1 MTLRSLLPTLSL
13 LSTLLLKAH
22 QEEPSPD
29 LMPDSVV
36 TGKAT
41 NTVGEAVSASTSQ
54 ADNEELS
61 QRPVLRRGELL
72 EVIPGFIATQ
82 HSGGGKANQ
91 YFVRGFNL
99 DHGTDFHVG
108 LDGMPANYRTHS
120 HGQGYADI
128 NFIVPEFVE
137 RLDYFKGPI
146 NTACGDL
153 ANAGGAEYRL
163 FDVLASGFFS
173 VTYGS
178 YDFARFLLA
187 DSWGIGKGH
196 LSFGLEF
203 THEDGP
209 WNRGN
214 DYHRYNL
221 FARYHEG
228 DDENFWNITA
238 LAHRGDWNSSDQK
251 PARAI
256 ADGTIGSFGTLDP
269 TTGGDTTRHS
279 LSTQFQRKN
288 GNATTRLNAWG
299 GYYDLEL
306 FSNFTYFLENEDR
319 GDQFEQSESR
329 VFAGFDLTHRL
340 DHNLSGFHGQT
351 TFGFQTRND
360 WINDIGLYLTEERN
374 RYETVRQDDVF
385 VGSYSLFVDHETR
398 FNSWFRAGLGLR
410 GDLFHFDVQS
420 DLDANSGNET
430 DAIFS
435 PKLNLAFGPWNKTEV
450 YLNAGYGFHSNDA
463 RGTTISVD
471 PTDGVTP
478 LDPVDPLVRTKGS
491 EIGVRTAALSG
502 VIATLNLWYLES
514 DSELVYVGDAGTS
527 EAGPASERWGVEATL
542 YWRPSDWFTFDA
554 EYAWTDARFVGVLS
568 NEDQIPNA
576 IEHTL
581 SAGFT
586 IGCEHGWFGAMRAR
600 YFSARPL
607 EETGTFNSL
616 NSFIVN
622 ARIGYRKE
630 DWEISIDVLNLFDQY
645 DRDIEYFYESRLN
658 SEPSGA
664 RVSDIHFQPMEP
676 RQARLNIT
684 YRF

>member
-1 MTLRSLLPTLSL
+1 MTFRSFLPALQL
-13 LSTLLLKAH
+13 LSPFIVEG
-22 QEEPSPD
+22 QEALDNLAGLPD
-29 LMPDSVV
+29 TVI
-36 TGKAT
+36 TGKAEDT
-41 NTVGEAVSASTSQ
+41 LGEAPSASTGQ
-54 ADNEELS
+54 ANNEELS

-120 HGQGYADI
+120 HGQGYADL

-146 NTACGDL
+146 NTSYGDL

-163 FDVLASGFFS
+163 FNVLPEGLLSL
-173 VTYGS
+173 TYGS
-178 YDFARFLLA
+178 YDYMRLLLA
-187 DSWGIGKGH
+187 DSWAVGRGH

-209 WNRGN
+209 WDRGN
-214 DYHRYNL
+214 NYHRSNF

-228 DDENFWNITA
+228 DEDNFWNVTA

-256 ADGTIGSFGTLDP
+256 SSGLVDRFGAVDP
-269 TTGGDTTRHS
+269 TTGGDSSRHS
-279 LSTQFQRKN
+279 LSTQMQRKD
-288 GNATTRLNAWG
+288 GRATTRLNAWA

-306 FSNFTYFLENEDR
+306 FSNFTYFLNDPVR

-340 DHNLSGFHGQT
+340 DYDLNGRPSHT

-360 WINDIGLYLTEERN
+360 WIDDIGLHLTQERN
-374 RYETVRQDDVF
+374 RFDTIRQDDVY
-385 VGSYSLFVDHETR
+385 VGSYSLFIDHQTR
-398 FNSWFRAGLGLR
+398 FNSWFRAGIGLR
-410 GDLFHFDVQS
+410 GDLFHFDVRS
-420 DLDANSGNET
+420 DLDANSGRET
-430 DAIFS
+430 DAILS
-435 PKLNLAFGPWNKTEV
+435 PKLNLAFGPWKRTEI

-463 RGTTISVD
+463 RGTTIAID

-478 LDPVDPLVRTKGS
+478 LDSVDPLVRTRSAEVGL
-491 EIGVRTAALSG
+491 RTTALTG
-502 VIATLNLWYLES
+502 LTATLSLWYLES

-527 EAGPASERWGVEATL
+527 EAGDASERWGVEAAF
-542 YWRPSDWFTFDA
+542 YWRPNDWFTFDA
-554 EYAWTDARFVGVLS
+554 EYAWTDARFVGVPSSLAR
-568 NEDQIPNA
+568 IPNA

-581 SAGFT
+581 STGIT
-586 IGCEHGWFGAMRAR
+586 IGREHGWFGALRGR

-607 EETGTFNSL
+607 NESGSVESL
-616 NSFIVN
+616 DSFIVN
-622 ARIGYRKE
+622 ARLGYRRH
-630 DWEISIDVLNLFDQY
+630 DWEISLDCLNLFDQG
-645 DRDIEYFYESRLN
+645 DRDIEYFYESRLPG
-658 SEPSGA
+658 EAAG
-664 RVSDIHFQPMEP
+664 VEDVHFQPMEP
-676 RQARLNIT
+676 RQVRLNVT

>member
-1 MTLRSLLPTLSL
+1 MSLRPFLPALPL
-13 LSTLLLKAH
+13 LSPFIVGG
-22 QEEPSPD
+22 QEALD
-29 LMPDSVV
+29 NLAGLPDSVI
-36 TGKAT
+36 TGKAA
-41 NTVGEAVSASTSQ
+41 NTIGEAPSASAGQ
-54 ADNEELS
+54 ANNEELS

-120 HGQGYADI
+120 HGQGYADL

-146 NTACGDL
+146 RTSYGDL

-163 FDVLASGFFS
+163 FNVLPEGLLSL
-173 VTYGS
+173 TWGS
-178 YDFARFLLA
+178 YDYTRLLLA
-187 DSWGIGKGH
+187 DSWAVGRGH

-209 WNRGN
+209 WDRGN
-214 DYHRYNL
+214 NYHRYNF

-228 DDENFWNITA
+228 DENNYWNVTA

-256 ADGTIGSFGTLDP
+256 SAGLVDRFGAIDS
-269 TTGGDTTRHS
+269 TTGGDTSRHS
-279 LSTQFQRKN
+279 LSAQMQRKN
-288 GNATTRLNAWG
+288 GNATTRLNAWAG
-299 GYYDLEL
+299 SYDLEL
-306 FSNFTYFLENEDR
+306 FSNFTYFLNDPVR

-329 VFAGFDLTHRL
+329 YFAGFDLTHRL
-340 DHNLSGFHGQT
+340 DYDLNGRPSHT

-360 WINDIGLYLTEERN
+360 WIDDIGLYLTQER
-374 RYETVRQDDVF
+374 RRFDTIRQDDVY
-385 VGSYSLFVDHETR
+385 VGSYSLFIDHETK
-398 FNSWFRAGLGLR
+398 FNSWFRAGIGLR
-410 GDLFHFDVQS
+410 GDLFHFDVRS

-430 DAIFS
+430 DAILS
-435 PKLNLAFGPWNKTEV
+435 PKLNLAFGPWKQTEIYV
-450 YLNAGYGFHSNDA
+450 NAGYGFHSNDA
-463 RGTTISVD
+463 RGTTIAID

-478 LDPVDPLVRTKGS
+478 LDPVDPLVRTKGT

-502 VIATLNLWYLES
+502 VTASLSLWYLES

-527 EAGPASERWGVEATL
+527 EAGPASERWGIEASL
-542 YWRPSDWFTFDA
+542 YWRPNDWFTFDA
-554 EYAWTDARFVGVLS
+554 EYAWTDPRFVGVPAGL
-568 NEDQIPNA
+568 NRIPNS

-581 SAGFT
+581 STGLT
-586 IGCEHGWFGAMRAR
+586 IGREHGWFGALRGR

-607 EETGTFNSL
+607 NESGSVESL
-616 NSFIVN
+616 DSFIVN
-622 ARIGYRKE
+622 ARLGYRR
-630 DWEISIDVLNLFDQY
+630 DSWEVSLDCLNLFDQD
-645 DRDIEYFYESRLN
+645 DRDIEYFYQSRLPG
-658 SEPSGA
+658 EAAG
-664 RVSDIHFQPMEP
+664 VEDVHFQPMEP
-676 RQARLNIT
+676 RQVRLNVT